1 MDEKEAKGTLQD
13 CEIYFNKKDFI
24 GGCSYY
30 KWGYGIRNASRS
42 DFDGGSSGSM
52 IIDANFNIIGIHHSG
67 MTKPSYDHGYINLAS
82 CLHVN
87 DEYNPIATFL
97 QN

>member
-1 MDEKEAKGTLQD
+1 MLLV
-13 CEIYFNKKDFI
+13 YN
-24 GGCSYY
+24 
-30 KWGYGIRNASRS
+30 
-42 DFDGGSSGSM
+42 
-52 IIDANFNIIGIHHSG
+52 HSG
-67 MTKPSYDHGYINLAS
+67 MTVPAYDLGYTNLAG